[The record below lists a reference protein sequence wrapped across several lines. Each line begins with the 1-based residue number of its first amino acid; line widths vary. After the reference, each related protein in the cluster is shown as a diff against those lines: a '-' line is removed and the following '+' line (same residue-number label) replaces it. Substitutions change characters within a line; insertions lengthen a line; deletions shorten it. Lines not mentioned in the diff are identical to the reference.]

1 ALVYS
6 FCFICQKKKAKKC
19 LIKTFTNEKI
29 HYIIKKTAK
38 VDSKYLFCNFSLKN
52 SFKTLRFYHWRLVPH
67 G

>member
-1 ALVYS
+1 MELYQEILCHV
-6 FCFICQKKKAKKC
+6 
-19 LIKTFTNEKI
+19 FTNEKI

-38 VDSKYLFCNFSLKN
+38 VDSNYLFYNFSLKN